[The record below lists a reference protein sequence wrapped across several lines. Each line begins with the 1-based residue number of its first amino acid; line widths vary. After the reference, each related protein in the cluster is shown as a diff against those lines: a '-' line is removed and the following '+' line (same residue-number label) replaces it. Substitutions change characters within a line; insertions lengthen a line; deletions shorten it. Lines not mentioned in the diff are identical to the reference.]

1 MTTFNLEDLTTEQDA
16 ALFGPA
22 AASAWRALQAAK
34 ARDPLLVEYQQ
45 AKAALEPL
53 KAAYEG
59 AKAQYVKAGAALSPA
74 KTAYE
79 AAKARYVA
87 AVAALSKR

>member
-1 MTTFNLEDLTTEQDA
+1 MLLAMTTKFILDDLATEEAA

-22 AASAWRALQAAK
+22 AVRAWRALQAAK
-34 ARDPLLVEYQQ
+34 ARTPLLAEYRE

-53 KAAYEG
+53 KA
-59 AKAQYVKAGAALSPA
+59 
-74 KTAYE
+74 AYE

-87 AVAALSKR
+87 AVAALGKK